1 MRIDPGEFRARP
13 LRVHAL
19 LHDVPL
25 EDVWAIRLP
34 GGGAGRT
41 IQDVR
46 AVMVAGLEAAPA
58 VVRGLFRLRWRIG
71 ALFGWDH
78 RRPAWNAG
86 SYAERLS
93 PVDRARSLVA
103 PGTPDGNFRI
113 LYRFED
119 EQLSELRNATV
130 HAFASLSIRQ
140 TPGGYLAYLGVF
152 VQPVQRLTRLY
163 MAAITPFR
171 RLVVY
176 PGIIRT
182 MQRAWAE
189 RYGGESRPSTAAD
202 ARR

>member
-1 MRIDPGEFRARP
+1 MRVDPREFRACP

-46 AVMVAGLEAAPA
+46 TVLSAAVEAAPS

-71 ALFGWDH
+71 ALLGWDKQ
-78 RRPAWNAG
+78 RLAWATES
-86 SYAERLS
+86 SYAQRLS
-93 PVDRARSLVA
+93 PADRAQSMIA
-103 PGTPDGNFRI
+103 PGTADGRFSL
-113 LYRFED
+113 LYQFKD

-130 HAFASLSIRQ
+130 HAFLSLSIRQ
-140 TPGGYLAYLGVF
+140 TSDGYLAYLAVY
-152 VQPVQRLTRLY
+152 VRPVHRFTRLY
-163 MAAITPFR
+163 MRGITPFR

-176 PGIIRT
+176 PAIIRKV
-182 MQRAWAE
+182 QRAWAE
-189 RYGGESRPSTAAD
+189 RYGGESANA
-202 ARR
+202 

>member
-1 MRIDPGEFRARP
+1 MTMRLDPDEFRARP

-19 LHDVPL
+19 LHDIPL
-25 EDVWAIRLP
+25 EDAWAVPLS
-34 GGGAGRT
+34 GGGAGRAV
-41 IQDVR
+41 QDVR

-93 PVDRARSLVA
+93 PADRARSLVA
-103 PGTPDGNFRI
+103 PGTPDGSFRL

-130 HAFASLSIRQ
+130 QAFASLSIRQ
-140 TPGGYLAYLGVF
+140 TSGGYLAYLGVF
-152 VQPVQRLTRLY
+152 VQPVHRFTRLY
-163 MAAITPFR
+163 MTAIAPFR

-176 PGIIRT
+176 PAIIRKV
-182 MQRAWAE
+182 QRAWAE
-189 RYGGESRPSTAAD
+189 RYGGEGSVASRVT
-202 ARR
+202 R